1 MSTAHK
7 VYRICKDIGSNRRNV
22 LEKAVRKAFP
32 PEFINRVSEQI
43 FFSSLTREDIE
54 KIIDIELK
62 DLKSRVADA
71 GFELSVTPSAR
82 KFVADEGYDPKFGAR
97 PLKRA
102 IQKFIEDPVSEEI
115 IAERM
120 KGSGRSHGKIR
131 VGLTK
136 EKITV
141 EWVG

>member
-1 MSTAHK
+1 MLAILAMLSDV
-7 VYRICKDIGSNRRNV
+7 VY
-22 LEKAVRKAFP
+22 F
-32 PEFINRVSEQI
+32 
-43 FFSSLTREDIE
+43 
-54 KIIDIELK
+54 
-62 DLKSRVADA
+62 
-71 GFELSVTPSAR
+71 
-82 KFVADEGYDPKFGAR
+82 
-97 PLKRA
+97 